1 MNRQLIFLGL
11 LCYSVQLF
19 GQDPTFSQFFNSR
32 TYMNPATVAMDG
44 GLTIN
49 GTYRNQWNQIPGKF
63 ESKFLSVEALSCLGS
78 AFGLNIMHDTEGE
91 GLLNTLSA
99 GFDYAYLIGRE
110 GQFRIGLGANW
121 YQKWVDWD
129 ALIFSDQLHP
139 KDGPVLTSQADRLYG
154 TKPSGLGF
162 KAGFVYTK
170 PAISKNGTTY
180 SFGAGV
186 THLGNIRLDERT
198 REGFYDANPIALRFS
213 VFGEVVLPF
222 FRFTGPGYLITVIPQ
237 FKYEQQS
244 TLKTTTIGVTGHY
257 NSFSLGAFYQN
268 NLPWGDL
275 NNTDAMTLY
284 FGFLQSPN
292 KKILIE
298 YGISYDTNNV
308 PAFGRSNLGGYT
320 GGVIELS
327 IKLNFKS
334 TSIFCNSSKPRMNR
348 KGGKVNCPSPKG
360 RHVNEWYN
368 NQKRKNLN

>member
-1 MNRQLIFLGL
+1 MKQHFLLIGLFIYTLQL
-11 LCYSVQLF
+11 SA
-19 GQDPTFSQFFNSR
+19 QDPTFSQFFNSR
-32 TYMNPATVAMDG
+32 TYMNPAAVAMDG
-44 GLTIN
+44 GLTVN

-63 ESKFLSVEALSCLGS
+63 ESQFLSVEALSCLGS
-78 AFGLNIMHDTEGE
+78 AFGVHILHDSEGE

-99 GFDYAYLIGRE
+99 GLDYAYLIGGE
-110 GQFRIGLGANW
+110 GQLRLGFGAAW
-121 YQKWVDWD
+121 YQKWVNWD
-129 ALIFSDQLHP
+129 ALIFSDQLDA
-139 KDGPVLTSQADRLYG
+139 KDGAVLPSQADRLYDV
-154 TKPSGLGF
+154 KPSGLGF

-170 PAISKNGTTY
+170 PPETKNGTSF

-186 THLGNIRLDERT
+186 THLGNIRLNERT

-244 TLKTTTIGVTGHY
+244 TLKTTSVGVTGHY
-257 NSFSLGAFYQN
+257 NSFSLGVFYQN

-275 NNTDAMTLY
+275 NNTDAMSLY
-284 FGFLQSPN
+284 FGFLQTPN
-292 KKILIE
+292 KNMLIE

-308 PAFGRSNLGGYT
+308 PEFGRSNLGGQT

-327 IKLNFKS
+327 VKLHFKGA
-334 TSIFCNSSKPRMNR
+334 SIFCNAKKPRMN
-348 KGGKVNCPSPKG
+348 KNGKVNCPSPKG
-360 RHVNEWYN
+360 RHVNEWYK